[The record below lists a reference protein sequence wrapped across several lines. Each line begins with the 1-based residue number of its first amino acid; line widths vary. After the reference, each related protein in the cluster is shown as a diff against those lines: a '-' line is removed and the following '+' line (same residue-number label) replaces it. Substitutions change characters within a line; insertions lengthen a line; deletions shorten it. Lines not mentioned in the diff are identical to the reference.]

1 MERRSPCAACKIRR
15 RRCPADCIFAP
26 YFPSDEPQKFA
37 VVRMVF
43 GANNGLPVHHRGDFV
58 RSLVYVA
65 NARVQDPVNG
75 CLGYISFMENRVL
88 ELQMQLGVGQ
98 NQVQEEL
105 QLMPLGV
112 AQNQVQELELMPL
125 AVAQAH
131 EFDLNQLPPGED
143 EHLDLDLHL

>member
-1 MERRSPCAACKIRR
+1 MERRSPCAACKISR

-26 YFPSDEPQKFA
+26 YFHSDEPQKFA

-43 GANNGLPVHHRGDFV
+43 GASVHRRGDLV

-75 CLGYISFMENRVL
+75 CLGYISFIENRVL
-88 ELQMQLGVGQ
+88 ELQMQLDVGQ

-125 AVAQAH
+125 AVAQAQ